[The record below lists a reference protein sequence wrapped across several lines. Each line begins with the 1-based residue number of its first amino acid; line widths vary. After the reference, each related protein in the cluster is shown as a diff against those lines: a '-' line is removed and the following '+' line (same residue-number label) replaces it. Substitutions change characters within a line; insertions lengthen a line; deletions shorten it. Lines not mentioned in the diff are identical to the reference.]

1 MFLNLG
7 DIILDR
13 AVKPEGTAG
22 APDLIG
28 FADGSLEAY
37 ACAIY
42 IRWPLQ
48 KSEPTE
54 PDQFFVRLVCGKAR
68 VTPVKGTTV
77 PRSEL
82 SGFLILTRLLKVV
95 VAAMDDK
102 PIQVLTAVDSQCTI
116 SAFEKSGGLLAPY
129 FASQVAEAQQPCGHS
144 RTFYCSPNSACTR
157 PSQPGRHS
165 YSGYLD
171 TAGCSF

>member
-1 MFLNLG
+1 MAWVEVLAMFMNLR

-37 ACAIY
+37 ACAVY
-42 IRWPLQ
+42 IRWPLV
-48 KSEPTE
+48 KSEPAD

-68 VTPVKGTTV
+68 VTPVKGMTV

-82 SGFLILTRLLKVV
+82 LGFLI
-95 VAAMDDK
+95 
-102 PIQVLTAVDSQCTI
+102 VL
-116 SAFEKSGGLLAPY
+116 
-129 FASQVAEAQQPCGHS
+129 
-144 RTFYCSPNSACTR
+144 
-157 PSQPGRHS
+157 
-165 YSGYLD
+165 
-171 TAGCSF
+171 GC